1 MITYQD
7 WLKVKQTDKDIA
19 DFVRQVINAHKSSD
33 LYKTAKVADEYDKCR
48 NTTVMNYQKMVT
60 LVTGQ
65 QVPDKYASVHRST
78 SNFFNVFTTQLNQY
92 LLGNGV
98 HWSDDGKPAKGKN
111 HKGKYDDKLGVDF
124 DNKLQKLGKFALC
137 GGVAFGFYN
146 LNHVNVFSA
155 LEFAPIYDEET
166 GALSAGVRF
175 WQIDES
181 KPLRAT
187 FYEADGCTDYMWA
200 KDAPDGWVKADDG
213 IYMKPKMRYTWKTVG
228 DAKDRAEGTEQIVD
242 GVPVA
247 GLPIV
252 PMYANQHHQ
261 SELIGLREKI
271 DAYDFILNG
280 FEDDLDN
287 AQLYWLI
294 TGAGGMDDPDL
305 QRFLDRLKVN
315 RAAAPGDG
323 QTVAPVQVEIPHAA
337 REALLDRLNK
347 QLYRDAMIMNPED
360 IASGATTATQIR
372 AAYERQN
379 VKTDQFEYCVLDFMY
394 ELMRIAGIDDEP
406 TFTRSTIV
414 NVQEEVQT
422 VIQAA
427 QYLSED
433 YITQKVLTLLG
444 DGDKAEEMIKQRDAE
459 AVDNIRTDE
468 NNTEN
473 TDDEE
478 VKE

>member
-19 DFVRQVINAHKSSD
+19 EFVRRVVQDHKTSI
-33 LYKTAKVADEYDKCR
+33 LYQTAKVADDYDRSR
-48 NTTVMNYQKMVT
+48 NTTIMQYQKMVT

-65 QVPDKYASVHRST
+65 QVPDKYSAQHRST
-78 SNFFNVFTTQLNQY
+78 CNFFNVFTTQLNQY
-92 LLGNGV
+92 LLGNGCLFKKDQ
-98 HWSDDGKPAKGKN
+98 SP
-111 HKGKYDDKLGVDF
+111 KLGTDF
-124 DNKLQKLGKFALC
+124 DMKLQKLGKSALC
-137 GGVAFGFYN
+137 SGVAFGFYN
-146 LNHVNVFSA
+146 LNKITVFSA

-166 GALSAGVRF
+166 GALAAGVRF
-175 WQIDES
+175 WQIDVK
-181 KPLRAT
+181 KPMRAT
-187 FYEADGCTDYMWA
+187 FYEADGCTDYMWTKEPA
-200 KDAPDGWVKADDG
+200 NGWDLVSDGVYAR
-213 IYMKPKMRYTWKTVG
+213 PKMRYTWITRG
-228 DAKDRAEGTEQIVD
+228 DAKDRADGTETIVD
-242 GVPVA
+242 GTPLKC
-247 GLPIV
+247 LPII
-252 PMYANQHHQ
+252 PLYANPHHQ
-261 SELIGLREKI
+261 SELVGLREKI

-323 QTVAPVQVEIPHAA
+323 QTVAPVQVEIPYAA

-379 VKTDQFEYCVLDFMY
+379 VKCDQFEYCVLDFLH

-422 VIQAA
+422 VLQAA
-427 QYLSED
+427 PYLSED
-433 YITQKVLTLLG
+433 YITQKVLTLFG
-444 DGDKAEEMIKQRDAE
+444 DGDKAEEMIKQRDAD
-459 AVDNIRTDE
+459 AVDRIK
-468 NNTEN
+468 
-473 TDDEE
+473 TDDTEDE

>member
-19 DFVRQVINAHKSSD
+19 EFVRRVVRDHKTSI
-33 LYKTAKVADEYDKCR
+33 LYRTAKVADDYDRSR
-48 NTTVMNYQKMVT
+48 NTTIMQYQKMVT

-65 QVPDKYASVHRST
+65 QVPDKYSAQHRST
-78 SNFFNVFTTQLNQY
+78 CNFFNVFTTQLNQY
-92 LLGNGV
+92 LLGNGCLFKKDQ
-98 HWSDDGKPAKGKN
+98 SP
-111 HKGKYDDKLGVDF
+111 KLGTDF
-124 DNKLQKLGKFALC
+124 DMKLQKLGKSALC
-137 GGVAFGFYN
+137 SGVAFAFYN
-146 LNHVNVFSA
+146 LNKITVFSA

-166 GALSAGVRF
+166 GALAAGVRF
-175 WQIDES
+175 WQIDVK
-181 KPLRAT
+181 KPMRAT
-187 FYEADGCTDYMWA
+187 FYEADGCTDYMWTKEPA
-200 KDAPDGWVKADDG
+200 NGWDLVSDGVYAR
-213 IYMKPKMRYTWKTVG
+213 PKMRYTWITRG
-228 DAKDRAEGTEQIVD
+228 DAKDRADGTETIVD
-242 GVPVA
+242 GTPLKC
-247 GLPIV
+247 LPII
-252 PMYANQHHQ
+252 PLYANPHHQ
-261 SELIGLREKI
+261 SELVGLREKI

-323 QTVAPVQVEIPHAA
+323 QTVAPVQVEIPYAA

-379 VKTDQFEYCVLDFMY
+379 VKCDQFEYCVLDFLH

-422 VIQAA
+422 VLQAA
-427 QYLSED
+427 PYLSED
-433 YITQKVLTLLG
+433 YITQKVLTLFG
-444 DGDKAEEMIKQRDAE
+444 DGDKAEEMIKQRDAD
-459 AVDNIRTDE
+459 AVDRIK
-468 NNTEN
+468 
-473 TDDEE
+473 TDDTEDE

>member
-7 WLKVKQTDKDIA
+7 WLKVQQTDKDIA
-19 DFVRQVINAHKSSD
+19 EFVRQVVRDHKTSI
-33 LYKTAKVADEYDKCR
+33 LYQTAKVADDYDRCR
-48 NTTVMNYQKMVT
+48 NTTIMQYQKMVT

-65 QVPDKYASVHRST
+65 QVPDKYSAQHRST

-92 LLGNGV
+92 LLGNGCLF
-98 HWSDDGKPAKGKN
+98 KKN
-111 HKGKYDDKLGVDF
+111 QRSKLGADF
-124 DNKLQKLGKFALC
+124 DMKLQKLGKSALC
-137 GGVAFGFYN
+137 SGVAFGFYN
-146 LNHVNVFSA
+146 LNKITVFSA

-166 GALSAGVRF
+166 GALAAGVRF
-175 WQIDES
+175 WQIDVK
-181 KPLRAT
+181 KPMRAT
-187 FYEADGCTDYMWA
+187 FYEADGCTDYMWTTEPA
-200 KDAPDGWVKADDG
+200 NGWDLVSDGVYAR
-213 IYMKPKMRYTWKTVG
+213 PKMRYTWITRG
-228 DAKDRAEGTEQIVD
+228 DAKDRADGTETIVD
-242 GVPVA
+242 GTPLKC
-247 GLPIV
+247 LPII
-252 PMYANQHHQ
+252 PLYANPHHQ
-261 SELIGLREKI
+261 SELVGLREKI

-323 QTVAPVQVEIPHAA
+323 QTVAPVQVEIPYAA

-379 VKTDQFEYCVLDFMY
+379 VKCDQFEYCVLDFLH

-422 VIQAA
+422 VLQAA

-444 DGDKAEEMIKQRDAE
+444 DGDKAEEMIKQRNADELGQIGVGNKVTEDEDA
-459 AVDNIRTDE
+459 A
-468 NNTEN
+468 
-473 TDDEE
+473 
-478 VKE
+478 

>member
-7 WLKVKQTDKDIA
+7 WLKVQQTDKDIA
-19 DFVRQVINAHKSSD
+19 EFVRRVVQDHKTSK
-33 LYKTAKVADEYDKCR
+33 LYQTAKVADDYDRCR
-48 NTTVMNYQKMVT
+48 NTTIMQYQKMVT

-65 QVPDKYASVHRST
+65 QVPDKYSAQHRST

-92 LLGNGV
+92 LLGNGCLFKADQ
-98 HWSDDGKPAKGKN
+98 SA
-111 HKGKYDDKLGVDF
+111 KLGADF
-124 DNKLQKLGKFALC
+124 DMKLQKLGKSALC
-137 GGVAFGFYN
+137 SGVAFGFYN
-146 LNHVNVFSA
+146 LNKITVFSA

-166 GALSAGVRF
+166 GALAAGVRF
-175 WQIDES
+175 WQIDAK
-181 KPLRAT
+181 KPMKAT
-187 FYEADGCTDYMWA
+187 FYEVDGCTDYMWTTEPA
-200 KDAPDGWVKADDG
+200 NGWNLVADGVYAR
-213 IYMKPKMRYTWKTVG
+213 PKTRYTWITRG
-228 DAKDRAEGTEQIVD
+228 DAKDRADGTETIVD
-242 GVPVA
+242 GTPLK
-247 GLPIV
+247 GLPII
-252 PMYANQHHQ
+252 PLYANPHHQ
-261 SELIGLREKI
+261 SELVGLREKI

-305 QRFLDRLKVN
+305 QRFLDRLKAN

-323 QTVAPVQVEIPHAA
+323 QNVTPVQVEIPHAA
-337 REALLDRLNK
+337 REVLLDRLNK

-379 VKTDQFEYCVLDFMY
+379 VKADQFEYCVLDFLH
-394 ELMRIAGIDDEP
+394 ELMRIAGINDEP

-422 VIQAA
+422 VILAA
-427 QYLSED
+427 SYLSED

-444 DGDKAEEMIKQRDAE
+444 DGDKAEEMIKQRDAD
-459 AVDNIRTDE
+459 AVDRIK
-468 NNTEN
+468 
-473 TDDEE
+473 TDDTEDE

>member
-19 DFVRQVINAHKSSD
+19 EFVRRVVQDHKTSI
-33 LYKTAKVADEYDKCR
+33 LYQTAKVADDYDRSR
-48 NTTVMNYQKMVT
+48 NTTIMQYQKMVT

-65 QVPDKYASVHRST
+65 QVPDKYSAQHRST
-78 SNFFNVFTTQLNQY
+78 CNFFNVFTTQLNQY
-92 LLGNGV
+92 LLGNGCLFKKDQ
-98 HWSDDGKPAKGKN
+98 SP
-111 HKGKYDDKLGVDF
+111 KLGTDF
-124 DNKLQKLGKFALC
+124 DIKLQKLGKSALC
-137 GGVAFGFYN
+137 SGVAFGFYN
-146 LNHVNVFSA
+146 LNKITVFSA

-166 GALSAGVRF
+166 GALAAGVRF
-175 WQIDES
+175 WQIDVK
-181 KPLRAT
+181 KPMRAT
-187 FYEADGCTDYMWA
+187 FYEADGCTDYMWTKEPA
-200 KDAPDGWVKADDG
+200 NGWDLVSDGVYAR
-213 IYMKPKMRYTWKTVG
+213 PKMRYTWITRG
-228 DAKDRAEGTEQIVD
+228 DAKDRADGTETIVD
-242 GVPVA
+242 GTPLKC
-247 GLPIV
+247 LPII
-252 PMYANQHHQ
+252 PLYANPHHQ
-261 SELIGLREKI
+261 SELVGLREKI

-323 QTVAPVQVEIPHAA
+323 QTVAPVQVEIPYAA

-379 VKTDQFEYCVLDFMY
+379 VKCDQFEYCVLDFLH

-422 VIQAA
+422 VLQAA
-427 QYLSED
+427 PYLSED
-433 YITQKVLTLLG
+433 YITQKVLTLFG
-444 DGDKAEEMIKQRDAE
+444 DGDKAEEMIKQRDAD
-459 AVDNIRTDE
+459 AVDRIK
-468 NNTEN
+468 
-473 TDDEE
+473 TDDTEDE

>member
-1 MITYQD
+1 MITFQD
-7 WLKVKQTDKDIA
+7 WLKVPKRDKDIA

-33 LYKTAKVADEYDKCR
+33 LYKTAKVADEYDRCR

-65 QVPDKYASVHRST
+65 QVPDKFASVHRST

-92 LLGNGV
+92 LLGNGCLFKADQ
-98 HWSDDGKPAKGKN
+98 SA
-111 HKGKYDDKLGVDF
+111 KLGADF
-124 DNKLQKLGKFALC
+124 DMKLQKLGKSALC
-137 GGVAFGFYN
+137 SGVAFGFYT
-146 LNHVNVFSA
+146 LNKLTVFSV

-187 FYEADGCTDYMWA
+187 FYEADGCTDYMWS
-200 KDAPDGWVKADDG
+200 KDAPDDWQKADDG
-213 IYMKPKMRYTWKTVG
+213 IYMKPKMRYTWTTVG
-228 DAKDRAEGTEQIVD
+228 DAKDRADGTEAIVD
-242 GVPVA
+242 GNHVN

-252 PMYANQHHQ
+252 PMYANPHHQ
-261 SELIGLREKI
+261 SELVGLREKI

-379 VKTDQFEYCVLDFMY
+379 VKTDQFEYCVLDFMH

-427 QYLSED
+427 SYLSED
-433 YITQKVLTLLG
+433 YVTQKVLTLLG

-459 AVDNIRTDE
+459 AVDSIRTDE
-468 NNTEN
+468 TE
-473 TDDEE
+473 TTEDEE

>member
-7 WLKVKQTDKDIA
+7 WLKVQQTDKDIA
-19 DFVRQVINAHKSSD
+19 EFVRQVVQDHKTSI
-33 LYKTAKVADEYDKCR
+33 LYQTAKVADDYDRCR
-48 NTTVMNYQKMVT
+48 NTTIMQYQKMVT

-65 QVPDKYASVHRST
+65 QVPDKYSAQHRST

-92 LLGNGV
+92 LLGNGCFFKKDQ
-98 HWSDDGKPAKGKN
+98 SS
-111 HKGKYDDKLGVDF
+111 KLGTDF
-124 DNKLQKLGKFALC
+124 DMKLQKLGKSALC
-137 GGVAFGFYN
+137 SGVAFAFYN
-146 LNHVNVFSA
+146 LNKITVFSS

-166 GALSAGVRF
+166 GALAAGVRF
-175 WQIDES
+175 WQIDVK
-181 KPLRAT
+181 KPMRAT
-187 FYEADGCTDYMWA
+187 FYEADGGTDFMWTTEPA
-200 KDAPDGWVKADDG
+200 NGWNLVADGVYAR
-213 IYMKPKMRYTWKTVG
+213 PKMRYTWITRG
-228 DAKDRAEGTEQIVD
+228 DAKDRADGTETIVD
-242 GVPVA
+242 GTPLK
-247 GLPIV
+247 GLPII
-252 PMYANQHHQ
+252 PLYANPHHQ

-315 RAAAPGDG
+315 HAAAPGDG
-323 QTVAPVQVEIPHAA
+323 QTVEHVQVEIPYAA

-379 VKTDQFEYCVLDFMY
+379 VKCDQFEYCVLDFLH

-422 VIQAA
+422 VLQAA
-427 QYLSED
+427 PYLSED

-444 DGDKAEEMIKQRDAE
+444 DGDKAEEMIKQRNADELGQIGVGNKVTEDEDA
-459 AVDNIRTDE
+459 A
-468 NNTEN
+468 
-473 TDDEE
+473 
-478 VKE
+478 

>member
-7 WLKVKQTDKDIA
+7 WLKVQQTDKDIA
-19 DFVRQVINAHKSSD
+19 EFVRRVVQGYKNSI
-33 LYKTAKVADEYDKCR
+33 LYRTAKVADDYDRCR
-48 NTTVMNYQKMVT
+48 NTTIMQYQKMVT

-65 QVPDKYASVHRST
+65 QVPDKYSAQHRST

-92 LLGNGV
+92 LLGNGCLFKKDQT
-98 HWSDDGKPAKGKN
+98 S
-111 HKGKYDDKLGVDF
+111 KLGTDF
-124 DNKLQKLGKFALC
+124 DMKLQKLGKSALC
-137 GGVAFGFYN
+137 SGVAFGFYN
-146 LNHVNVFSA
+146 LNKITVFSA

-166 GALSAGVRF
+166 GALAAGVRF
-175 WQIDES
+175 WQIDVK
-181 KPLRAT
+181 KPMRAT

-200 KDAPDGWVKADDG
+200 TEPANGWNFVADGVYAR
-213 IYMKPKMRYTWKTVG
+213 PKMRYTWITRG
-228 DAKDRAEGTEQIVD
+228 DAKDRADGTETIVD
-242 GVPVA
+242 GTPLK
-247 GLPIV
+247 GLPII
-252 PMYANQHHQ
+252 PLYANPHHQ

-315 RAAAPGDG
+315 HAAAPGDG
-323 QTVAPVQVEIPHAA
+323 QTVEHVQVEIPYAA

-372 AAYERQN
+372 AAYERQS
-379 VKTDQFEYCVLDFMY
+379 VKCDQFEYCVLDFLH

-422 VIQAA
+422 VLQAA

-444 DGDKAEEMIKQRDAE
+444 DGDKAEEMIKQRDAD
-459 AVDNIRTDE
+459 AVDRIK
-468 NNTEN
+468 
-473 TDDEE
+473 TDDTEDE

>member
-1 MITYQD
+1 MITFQD
-7 WLKVKQTDKDIA
+7 WLQVPKTDKEISE
-19 DFVRQVINAHKSSD
+19 FVRRVISAHKDSD
-33 LYKTAKVADEYDKCR
+33 LYKTAKIADEYDKCR

-65 QVPDKYASVHRST
+65 QVIDRYATVHRST

-111 HKGKYDDKLGVDF
+111 HRGKYDDKLGADF
-124 DNKLQKLGKFALC
+124 DLKLQKLGKFALC

-146 LNHVNVFSA
+146 LNRLTVFSV

-166 GALSAGVRF
+166 GALVAGVRF
-175 WQIDES
+175 WQIDET

-187 FYEADGCTDYMWA
+187 FYEADGCTDYMWTKEA
-200 KDAPDGWVKADDG
+200 AEGWVKIDDG
-213 IYMKPKMRYTWKTVG
+213 CFMRPKTRYTWITVG
-228 DAKDRAEGTEQIVD
+228 DAKDRAEGTEEIVD
-242 GVPVA
+242 GAPLA
-247 GLPIV
+247 GFPIV
-252 PMYANQHHQ
+252 PMYGNPHRQ
-261 SELIGLREKI
+261 SELVGKREKI

-287 AQLYWLI
+287 AQLYWMI

-305 QRFLDRLKVN
+305 QKFLDRLKTTKAV
-315 RAAAPGDG
+315 APGDD
-323 QTVAPVQVEIPHAA
+323 QSVAPVQVEIPYAA

-347 QLYRDAMIMNPED
+347 QLYRDSMIMNPED

-379 VKTDQFEYCVLDFMY
+379 VKADQYEYCVLEFMQ
-394 ELMRIAGIDDEP
+394 ELMRLAGIDDEP

-422 VIQAA
+422 VVQAA

-433 YITQKVLTLLG
+433 YVTEKVLSLLG
-444 DGDKAEEMIKQRDAE
+444 DGDKAEEMIANRDA
-459 AVDNIRTDE
+459 DE
-468 NNTEN
+468 LEQINYGNTNQEVN
-473 TDDEE
+473 EDEE
-478 VKE
+478 RT